1 VKITILVAAL
11 IAGAPLFLADSH
23 HVIADDKID
32 FASIKTFA
40 IGEGSATTTRPE
52 LNNKLIL
59 KKVGDA
65 IRAQLLAKGL
75 TEGQNRADVVLS
87 YTVGQDR
94 RSGPR
99 TVFDKGSLLIQI
111 KTRDTNSLVWQGVYT
126 HEEDN
131 PAKVAEKL
139 ADRVQKLF
147 SEYPP
152 KKKK

>member
-1 VKITILVAAL
+1 VRTTILIAAL
-11 IAGAPLFLADSH
+11 LVSAPLLLADSH
-23 HVIADDKID
+23 YIVADDKVD
-32 FASIKTFA
+32 FGKIKTFA
-40 IGEGSATTTRPE
+40 ILQGRANTTRPE

-59 KKVGDA
+59 KKVEDA

-75 TEGQNRADVVLS
+75 TDGQNRADVVLS

-99 TVFDKGSLLIQI
+99 TIFDKGSLLIEI
-111 KTRDTNSLVWQGVYT
+111 KTRDTNTLVWQGVYT
-126 HEEDN
+126 HEESN

-139 ADRVQKLF
+139 ESRVQKLL